1 MLERNGRGE
10 KFSHLFINGRRM
22 LRLKKGRWPSNV
34 AGEKMFFFF
43 GYCVH
48 IRVVLELSII
58 YQAVIY
64 KSTSFGLEHIG
75 RS

>member
-1 MLERNGRGE
+1 MVKKMEDGGWRER
-10 KFSHLFINGRRM
+10 FL
-22 LRLKKGRWPSNV
+22 
-34 AGEKMFFFF
+34 F

-58 YQAVIY
+58 YYLADIY
-64 KSTSFGLEHIG
+64 KSASCGLKHIG

>member
-10 KFSHLFINGRRM
+10 NFLIFSCNGRRM
-22 LRLKKGRWPSNV
+22 LRSKKKKEDGRAMWL
-34 AGEKMFFFF
+34 AEGFLF

-58 YQAVIY
+58 YLADIY
-64 KSTSFGLEHIG
+64 KSASCGL
-75 RS
+75 